1 MAYTTFARTDVE
13 STPTAKLS
21 SRLLPRTGPVARLAM
36 PEPLEPPVGQTGG
49 LSSTANLAYTY
60 GLRAS
65 NERLRPQ
72 PSRPAPAAAPPAAG
86 VVEEASTIIQAAARS
101 RGVRRDA
108 ERSEKWL
115 GDLTRS
121 SSAKLD
127 AKALGELG
135 DGKRSIPGPLL
146 GVAGRTQFAR
156 AAEEKNPPSAR
167 RPWRSRIRVGLRAK
181 PDRVRAARASAYEEP
196 WVPCEPPTSS
206 LTRQI
211 ALCLPSTG
219 LHRPPVRCGH
229 GRARRKA
236 HRRRASL
243 RVLRWAKPRRRLAAP
258 RVGA

>member
-1 MAYTTFARTDVE
+1 
-13 STPTAKLS
+13 
-21 SRLLPRTGPVARLAM
+21 M
-36 PEPLEPPVGQTGG
+36 PEPPFGQTGG
-49 LSSTANLAYTY
+49 LSSTANLAY

-72 PSRPAPAAAPPAAG
+72 PSRPAPAAAPPAAA

-115 GDLTRS
+115 GDLTR

-156 AAEEKNPPSAR
+156 AAEEKIAAARAKTLAESNPGRSAR
-167 RPWRSRIRVGLRAK
+167 KARSGPGGTGIGLRGAVGA
-181 PDRVRAARASAYEEP
+181 VRAANVLVDAPDRSLPAQHRAAQAACALWS
-196 WVPCEPPTSS
+196 WTGSS
-206 LTRQI
+206 QG
-211 ALCLPSTG
+211 APSTG
-219 LHRPPVRCGH
+219 VSTSATMGQTTTT
-229 GRARRKA
+229 ARSSR
-236 HRRRASL
+236 
-243 RVLRWAKPRRRLAAP
+243 